1 MIFIQKYKPQ
11 KLEEIPQENI
21 IKLKKLLSIKKK
33 GIFVYGPTGCGK
45 SAAIEIILKDY
56 DVVEID
62 PSNYMGRE
70 EIENRLIK
78 SCKENSLFGKQ
89 KLFLIDN
96 INGISGTNDRGC
108 VGTIVEL
115 IDKSVFSVLIVGNDP
130 YDIRLKALLKV
141 CTLVEFKLVDGNS
154 IFNILKKISE
164 IESITYEEND
174 LKIISRRCG
183 GDLRGAINDLQAASS
198 SGYIDLKGI
207 DERTYETDIFNGLK
221 LVFKSRSLDITKN
234 VFANVNYDFNEFI
247 LWLEENLPLEYKGE
261 DLMNAYDQLG
271 RATIFE
277 TRIIRWQYWRYLV
290 YVIHYISSGIAFAK
304 KEKSSGFVQYKR
316 TMKPLRIWQM
326 NMKLAKKKEIIEK
339 MKVHCSKKKLFKEF
353 RYYKLFLPYALTLDK
368 EEIKWL
374 NEH

>member
-21 IKLKKLLSIKKK
+21 IKLKKLLSIKKN
-33 GIFVYGPTGCGK
+33 
-45 SAAIEIILKDY
+45 EIILKDY

-326 NMKLAKKKEIIEK
+326 NMKLAKKKEII
-339 MKVHCSKKKLFKEF
+339 
-353 RYYKLFLPYALTLDK
+353 
-368 EEIKWL
+368 WL

>member
-1 MIFIQKYKPQ
+1 MVFIQKYKPQ

-130 YDIRLKALLKV
+130 YDIRLKGSLPTINTEKTLL
-141 CTLVEFKLVDGNS
+141 S
-154 IFNILKKISE
+154 
-164 IESITYEEND
+164 
-174 LKIISRRCG
+174 
-183 GDLRGAINDLQAASS
+183 
-198 SGYIDLKGI
+198 
-207 DERTYETDIFNGLK
+207 
-221 LVFKSRSLDITKN
+221 
-234 VFANVNYDFNEFI
+234 
-247 LWLEENLPLEYKGE
+247 
-261 DLMNAYDQLG
+261 
-271 RATIFE
+271 
-277 TRIIRWQYWRYLV
+277 
-290 YVIHYISSGIAFAK
+290 ISS
-304 KEKSSGFVQYKR
+304 
-316 TMKPLRIWQM
+316 T
-326 NMKLAKKKEIIEK
+326 
-339 MKVHCSKKKLFKEF
+339 
-353 RYYKLFLPYALTLDK
+353 
-368 EEIKWL
+368 
-374 NEH
+374 